1 MKKVTYLNCTIKIIV
16 LLWIRTLFF
25 ELKFI
30 SRFQSPSI
38 ASVTC
43 CFYSLV
49 NKVGGD
55 YYSFG
60 PLCLFQFQPQQ
71 TMIYSSFSPQQNK
84 IQHLSMDPKK
94 KLNTYTIQKGAF
106 RSVDLIWII
115 IFLVTTTIMIILL
128 SHFLISRY
136 DITIYFYMLI
146 IKKVLQNIEVSHSNI
161 WWWQTR
167 RGESEKRGGELRQ
180 ILHFGDMIFTY
191 ITEK

>member
-1 MKKVTYLNCTIKIIV
+1 MGIIIHLGLCV
-16 LLWIRTLFF
+16 FFNFNHNKHWSTPLF
-25 ELKFI
+25 L
-30 SRFQSPSI
+30 P
-38 ASVTC
+38 
-43 CFYSLV
+43 
-49 NKVGGD
+49 
-55 YYSFG
+55 
-60 PLCLFQFQPQQ
+60 
-71 TMIYSSFSPQQNK
+71 NK
-84 IQHLSMDPKK
+84 IKYNIYRWIQKK
-94 KLNTYTIQKGAF
+94 KLNTYTIQEGAL
-106 RSVDLIWII
+106 RSDDLKWII

-146 IKKVLQNIEVSHSNI
+146 IKKVLQNIEVSRSNI